1 MRKTLQNMATKL
13 VLQSF
18 CPGTA
23 DGESAGILGL
33 PGKSSGRQE
42 IQEGGT
48 KTFKKREGGEEEF

>member
-33 PGKSSGRQE
+33 PGKSGGQE
-42 IQEGGT
+42 VQEGRT
-48 KTFKKREGGEEEF
+48 ETFEKREGGKEEF